1 VPSAP
6 SAVKNFLMSHP
17 EFETIDA
24 SGLASRL
31 TQLRRFL

>member
-1 VPSAP
+1 
-6 SAVKNFLMSHP
+6 MSHP
-17 EFETIDA
+17 EFDTIDA